1 MCLYKLKTL
10 KNLPRTH
17 FSGFRRRETYSF
29 VYLVPFTISLLF
41 SGHKILSF
49 KISAKD
55 DCFKD
60 VSGSNLIVKKGI
72 RKKTMVDF

>member
-1 MCLYKLKTL
+1 M
-10 KNLPRTH
+10 
-17 FSGFRRRETYSF
+17 
-29 VYLVPFTISLLF
+29 VPFTISLLF
-41 SGHKILSF
+41 SGHKKLSF

-72 RKKTMVDF
+72 RIHYFLTVQELILTGIDWIILIV